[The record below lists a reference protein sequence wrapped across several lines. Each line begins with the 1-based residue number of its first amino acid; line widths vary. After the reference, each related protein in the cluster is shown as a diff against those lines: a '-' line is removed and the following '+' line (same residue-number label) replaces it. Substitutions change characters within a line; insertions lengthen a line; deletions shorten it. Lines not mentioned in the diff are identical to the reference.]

1 MSICMCASS
10 SGAGPKL
17 LVSEGQVL
25 TTSGILKGKVQAR
38 RTFRTLTLLT
48 SICSGLNVFRKLQV
62 SLLWYGVVNRIL
74 PSNAHF
80 FTCCGIVLT
89 HSMDSRSVRI
99 SFERVCFRLH
109 PASHFVTFKHSH
121 QGHTKKSK
129 ISGRP
134 NRRFFSSLGYCV
146 RISRHW
152 RALFQNGLISLF
164 WYGVVNRILPSKAH
178 FAGASALHGNTAW
191 TQHDMCSALG
201 PSEYPLSAYVSGCI
215 QN

>member
-1 MSICMCASS
+1 MCASS

-17 LVSEGQVL
+17 LVSERQVL

-48 SICSGLNVFRKLQV
+48 SICSGLNIFRKLQV

-80 FTCCGIVLT
+80 FACCGIVLT

-109 PASHFVTFKHSH
+109 PASRLCYIQTFPPRAY
-121 QGHTKKSK
+121 QETED
-129 ISGRP
+129 SGRP
-134 NRRFFSSLGYCV
+134 NRCSFSSLGYCV

-152 RALFQNGLISLF
+152 RALFQNGQISLL
-164 WYGVVNRILPSKAH
+164 WSGVVNRILPSNAH
-178 FAGASALHGNTAW
+178 FAGASAL
-191 TQHDMCSALG
+191 
-201 PSEYPLSAYVSGCI
+201 Y
-215 QN
+215 